1 VLTGLL
7 LLSALLSMDPPRTG
21 AEPPRIAAQPTRVCA
36 QAQKAIFQVAN
47 PGEVRLLFTLG
58 VEQWSAGG
66 DADEWVTVQQDITQR
81 DPATKPRPVRVDAR
95 SRRDVEWTLKDRKG
109 SQPGTGRYRLV
120 VAYFDEQG
128 ERLGQLLHDFVI
140 ADCS

>member
-1 VLTGLL
+1 MPTTLL
-7 LLSALLSMDPPRTG
+7 LLGALLSGD
-21 AEPPRIAAQPTRVCA
+21 APRIAAQPTRVCA
-36 QAQKAIFQVAN
+36 QAQKAIFQVEN
-47 PGEVRLLFTLG
+47 PGDARFLVTLS

-66 DADEWVTVQQDITQR
+66 AGDSDEWITVQQDITQR
-81 DPATKPRPVRVDAR
+81 DPGAKPRLVRVDAR

-120 VAYFDEQG
+120 VAYFDERG
-128 ERLGQLLHDFVI
+128 ERLGQLLHEFVI